1 MNTRVGFNGLSRDR
15 SRSGGSGGARLA
27 LARVASLAWLGS
39 LPGTL
44 LATGS
49 VQPLAAQTPGSVEM
63 SAVEPSA
70 GAIFQGQIVDSV
82 SGDPIAGVLV
92 RMDTGVEAFTNS
104 LGEFRFEG
112 LPQGR
117 RLFALLTADCRIT
130 WNEITVVEGIPRNK
144 RFGLPPA
151 FAAAAAEEAKEA
163 EARQRAGGG
172 RRLVAEEIDRMNAR
186 SVTELIRSIAPNVLT
201 PQQGDPGNDS
211 ALRSARGRSMTGE
224 TAPPVLVVDGVRM
237 PGLEGVL
244 ATMEPSEVAVLE
256 VLPGASAG
264 WEYGSSGASGV
275 IKITLRRGIPDGAID
290 APERAACVVP
300 AFSRR

>member
-1 MNTRVGFNGLSRDR
+1 MLSVPVFGR
-15 SRSGGSGGARLA
+15 A
-27 LARVASLAWLGS
+27 
-39 LPGTL
+39 
-44 LATGS
+44 AT
-49 VQPLAAQTPGSVEM
+49 AQVEM
-63 SAVEPSA
+63 SAEAPRT
-70 GAIFQGQIVDSV
+70 GAIFQGQIVDSI

-92 RMDTGVEAFTNS
+92 RLDVGPEAFTNA

-112 LPQGR
+112 LPQGK

-130 WNEITVVEGIPRNK
+130 WGEITVVEGIPRNK
-144 RFGLPPA
+144 RYRLPPA
-151 FAAAAAEEAKEA
+151 FGAAAAEEARQA
-163 EARQRAGGG
+163 EARQRSGGG

-186 SVTELIRSIAPNVLT
+186 SVTELIRSVAPNVLT

-211 ALRSARGRSMTGE
+211 ALRSARGRSMTGN

-256 VLPGASAG
+256 VLPGAAAG

-275 IKITLRRGIPDGAID
+275 IKITLRRGLPDGAD
-290 APERAACVVP
+290 EALQRASCVVP
-300 AFSRR
+300 AFPRG